1 MELITPKQVRK
12 ILGVSNNKLKTFV
25 ASGLLTRY
33 ALKNSQG
40 YKYDRN
46 EVEALIICPPVSDR
60 ANAQKLEAR
69 PGAKGGLRGAGARRQ
84 KTSFSAPGYDQFPGR
99 ILSAGL

>member
-1 MELITPKQVRK
+1 MELITPKQTRK

-40 YKYDRN
+40 YKYDRDQ
-46 EVEALIICPPVSDR
+46 VEALIVIPPAER
-60 ANAQKLEAR
+60 
-69 PGAKGGLRGAGARRQ
+69 RGE
-84 KTSFSAPGYDQFPGR
+84 
-99 ILSAGL
+99 LL